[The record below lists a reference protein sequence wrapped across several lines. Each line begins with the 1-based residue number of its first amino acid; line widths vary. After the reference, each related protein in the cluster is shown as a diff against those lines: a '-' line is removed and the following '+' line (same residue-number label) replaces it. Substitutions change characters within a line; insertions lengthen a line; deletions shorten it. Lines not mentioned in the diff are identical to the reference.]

1 MAASPVLWRAS
12 RVYVC
17 WSGHLS
23 EARICLSPIWVK
35 SKWNARGTGA
45 FRFQIK
51 VRLKFLSGSVPVL
64 DSMGVMSPLQDFVVQ
79 SDGRRVGVSGSQ
91 YRDAHTGMITHTVK
105 YGLGIMKMHTG
116 ITLVSTM

>member
-23 EARICLSPIWVK
+23 EGRICLIPIWVK
-35 SKWNARGTGA
+35 SKWNAHGTGG

-51 VRLKFLSGSVPVL
+51 VKFWSGSIPVL
-64 DSMGVMSPLQDFVVQ
+64 DSMGVMSPLQDLVVQ
-79 SDGRRVGVSGSQ
+79 SDGRRVGVRGSQ
-91 YRDAHTGMITHTVK
+91 YRDAHTGMITHTVT
-105 YGLGIMKMHTG
+105 YGLCIMKMHTG
-116 ITLVSTM
+116 IPLVSTM